1 MARINRSTYKG
12 GNLKNRSKKFLIPV
26 AGALVAVLALG
37 TTTVS
42 AKSNSQAVKKAA
54 GCAVKLDAKL
64 EASDGVGAAAMA
76 QAIACAKASPLVA
89 KGKAIVIGMDAQEGT
104 PGLDFPEY
112 ARSAQAAV
120 DYINKELGGLGA
132 DYKAGTPGVPIKLE
146 VCKHKLD
153 VPEILGCANSLAAK
167 KPILVFTTLD
177 VLSMSIPIWTK
188 AKIPVVVGT
197 PVTAMDF
204 GTNGV
209 FAIGGGGGCLGVHTS
224 LVQYATQALKSKK
237 LGVPWADTPPGVF
250 CYNDLESKP
259 LDVLGYTNSGLK
271 KAIKVPGATSK
282 LKGTAKGSSYLGV
295 SITSEATSTQAGAT
309 KIMAYEPDAIIYSN
323 AGSACWDFVTAIKK
337 LGWTQKKTPLVLGG
351 SCIDF
356 ATMETFGDSID
367 GVVVMGTA
375 SLTKPTIYPAGSL
388 KRIEAQ
394 IYMDKM
400 AKYDS
405 TKKDRKT
412 GFANAGFTSLM
423 QIWQM
428 ANKAGKAA
436 NGLSVGSELSKTDG
450 HHAFGGNPLA
460 CKKSFKPYQSVCNPT
475 NTASKWD
482 SKAKELVPV
491 VGYEAFS
498 GLDLIGGTALRVGR
512 PDDSK

>member
-1 MARINRSTYKG
+1 
-12 GNLKNRSKKFLIPV
+12 
-26 AGALVAVLALG
+26 
-37 TTTVS
+37 
-42 AKSNSQAVKKAA
+42 
-54 GCAVKLDAKL
+54 
-64 EASDGVGAAAMA
+64 
-76 QAIACAKASPLVA
+76 
-89 KGKAIVIGMDAQEGT
+89 MDAQEGT

>member
-1 MARINRSTYKG
+1 MNIRRYSRVVSG
-12 GNLKNRSKKFLIPV
+12 
-26 AGALVAVLALG
+26 VAVLALFVAACG
-37 TTTVS
+37 GSSSSTDTSGSSDSTV
-42 AKSNSQAVKKAA
+42 AGGDA
-54 GCAVKLDAKL
+54 GCAVELDTKL

-76 QAIACAKASPLVA
+76 QAIACAKVSPLVA
-89 KGKAIVIGMDAQEGT
+89 AGTAVVIGMDAQEGT

-120 DYINKELGGLGA
+120 DYINNELGGLGA
-132 DYKAGTPGVPIKLE
+132 NYKTGEPGVPIKLE

-153 VPEILGCANSLAAK
+153 VPEILGCANSLAES
-167 KPILVFTTLD
+167 KPLLVFTTLD
-177 VLSMSIPIWTK
+177 VLSMSIPIWNK
-188 AKIPVVVGT
+188 AGIPVVVGT

-204 GTNGV
+204 GTSGV

-224 LVQYATQALKSKK
+224 LVQYASQALKSKK

-271 KAIKVPGATSK
+271 KAIEVPGATST
-282 LKGTAKGSSYLGV
+282 LKGSAKGSSYLGV

-309 KIMAYEPDAIIYSN
+309 KIMAFEPDAIIYSN

-337 LGWTQKKTPLVLGG
+337 LGWTQAKAPLVLGG

-356 ATMETFGDSID
+356 PTMEGFGESID
-367 GVVVMGTA
+367 GIAVMGTA
-375 SLTKPTIYPAGSL
+375 SLNDPTIYEEGSL
-388 KRIEAQ
+388 KRIEAE
-394 IYMDKM
+394 IYNAKM
-400 AKYDS
+400 AKYNTTATDA
-405 TKKDRKT
+405 TK
-412 GFANAGFTSLM
+412 GFSNAGFTSLM

-428 ANKAGKAA
+428 ANK
-436 NGLSVGSELSKTDG
+436 NGASVDGPSVTSALSLTDG

-460 CKKSFKPYQSVCNPT
+460 CQKSFNPYQSVCNPT
-475 NTASKWD
+475 NTASRWD
-482 SKAKELVPV
+482 STAKKLVPIE
-491 VGYEAFS
+491 GYEAFS
-498 GLDLIGGTALRVGR
+498 GLDLIAGTALRTGR

>member
-1 MARINRSTYKG
+1 M
-12 GNLKNRSKKFLIPV
+12 KNQSKKFLIPV

-54 GCAVKLDAKL
+54 AGCTVKLDAKL

-132 DYKAGTPGVPIKLE
+132 DYKAGKPGVPIKLV

-153 VPEILGCANSLAAK
+153 PTEILGCANSLAQK

-177 VLSMSIPIWTK
+177 VFSLSIPIWTK
-188 AKIPVVVGT
+188 AGIPVVVGT

-204 GTNGV
+204 GTPSV
-209 FAIGGGGGCLGVHTS
+209 YAIGGGGGCLGVHTS
-224 LVQYATQALKSKK
+224 LVQYASQALKSKK

-259 LDVLGYTNSGLK
+259 LDVLGYKDAALGKTTVVTGA
-271 KAIKVPGATSK
+271 KAK
-282 LKGTAKGSSYLGV
+282 LKNTAPAGAEYLGV
-295 SITSEATSTQAGAT
+295 SITSESSSTQAGAT

-323 AGSACWDFVTAIKK
+323 ADSACWDFVTAIKK
-337 LGWTQKKTPLVLGG
+337 LGWTQAKTPLVLGG
-351 SCIDF
+351 SCTNF
-356 ATMETFGDSID
+356 PTMETFGESIN
-367 GVVVMGTA
+367 GVVIMGTQP
-375 SLTKPTIYPAGSL
+375 LTNPKIYPAGSL
-388 KRIEAQ
+388 RRTEAE
-394 IYMDKM
+394 IYMAKM
-400 AKYDS
+400 AQYNK

-412 GFANAGFTSLM
+412 GFANAGFTSLI

-428 ANKAGKAA
+428 ANKAGAA
-436 NGLSVGSELSKTDG
+436 ATGLSVGSALAKTDG

-482 SKAKELVPV
+482 SKTKELVPV

-498 GLDLIGGTALRVGR
+498 GLDLIAGTALRLGR
-512 PDDSK
+512 PE

>member
-1 MARINRSTYKG
+1 M
-12 GNLKNRSKKFLIPV
+12 KNQSKKFLIPV

-76 QAIACAKASPLVA
+76 QAIACAKTNPLVA
-89 KGKAIVIGMDAQEGT
+89 TGTAIVIGMDAQEGT

-132 DYKAGTPGVPIKLE
+132 NYKAGTPGVPIKLE

-153 VPEILGCANSLAAK
+153 VPEILGCATSLAAK
-167 KPILVFTTLD
+167 KPLLVFTTLD
-177 VLSMSIPIWTK
+177 VVSLSIPIWKK
-188 AKIPVVVGT
+188 AGIPVVVGT

-204 GTNGV
+204 GTSGV

-259 LDVLGYTNSGLK
+259 LDVLGYTNAGLK
-271 KAIKVPGATSK
+271 KAIKVPGATAK
-282 LKGTAKGSSYLGV
+282 LKGSGKGSSYLGV

-309 KIMAYEPDAIIYSN
+309 KIMAFKPDAIIYSN

-337 LGWTQKKTPLVLGG
+337 LGWTQAKTPLVLGG

-356 ATMETFGDSID
+356 TTMATFGKSID
-367 GVVVMGTA
+367 GVAVMGTA
-375 SLTKPTIYPAGSL
+375 SLTDPTIYKAGSL
-388 KRIEAQ
+388 KRIEAE
-394 IYMDKM
+394 IYNAKM
-400 AKYDS
+400 AAYDTTATDA
-405 TKKDRKT
+405 TK

-428 ANKAGKAA
+428 ANKDGASAD
-436 NGLSVGSELSKTDG
+436 GLSVTSALSLTNG

-460 CKKSFKPYQSVCNPT
+460 CQASSKPYQSVCNPT
-475 NTASKWD
+475 NTASRWD
-482 SKAKELVPV
+482 SKAKKLVPI

-498 GLDLIGGTALRVGR
+498 GLDLIGGTTLRTGR